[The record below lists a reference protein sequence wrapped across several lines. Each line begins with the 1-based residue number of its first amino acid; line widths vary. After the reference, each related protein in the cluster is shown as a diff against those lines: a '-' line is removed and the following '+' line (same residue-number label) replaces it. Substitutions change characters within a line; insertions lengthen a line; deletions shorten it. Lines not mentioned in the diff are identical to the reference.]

1 MLERCAP
8 FELQKQPVWPVY
20 ALKAGQTAATAL
32 AESSRA
38 GALRRYG
45 PAAAVEQRLTYELEA
60 ITSRGFAPFF
70 LIVADIVAYARAQQ
84 IPVSTRGSVANSL
97 VAYCLYITTVDPL
110 ANDLLFERFLSPARS
125 GLPDIDLD
133 FCSRRRD
140 DVLEYVRRTYGEEHV
155 ALVATVSTLRLRS
168 AVRETGK
175 AFGLGDETID
185 RLVHLLP
192 DTWHP
197 DPRRR
202 VRSDPQEVLRQL
214 QDAREQEA
222 VRVAY
227 SLVGQPDHLGVHPGG
242 VVITPGVLTDH
253 VPVQWAPK
261 GFLVTQY
268 DHGDIEAVGLPKL
281 DLLGIRALTVLAD
294 AADLV
299 RKYEDA
305 KFALERLPLDD
316 DATADLLERGDTV
329 GVFQCESSG
338 AQRTLRQLKAR
349 TVRDLA
355 VANAFFKPGPAAGG
369 MAVHFVRRYRGEE
382 AVHYLH
388 PALEPI
394 LQGTRGVLL
403 FQEQILRLARE
414 VAGLS
419 WEEADHLRRGM
430 SRFRS
435 DEMDAMRDRFVAGCQ
450 RPAPHGPGLDR
461 SQAQTLWEQV
471 KAFAGYG
478 FNQGHAT
485 AYAEV
490 SYRSAYLKAHWPAAF
505 LCGRLADWGGFYHQA
520 VYIAEARR
528 LGIEVRPP
536 HINHGGAHF
545 DLEMVGGDLE
555 RSPVLWMGLGQVR
568 DLRSS
573 TIATLLAARKERP
586 FVDLADLLQR
596 VAIQN
601 KEAVHLIR
609 CGALDGLG
617 PSRAGLLAELARYE
631 RGGLAQMGF
640 VFLADET
647 PPETPA
653 ERLAWE
659 EQLLGQ
665 PVSVHPLAVLARPH
679 PGPTVS
685 DLLGQVAAGAVKSG
699 GQVLKVAGARL
710 PGWTGGAGFL
720 LGDERSYLLAVG
732 PRGQRAPPAWQA
744 VEVSGRWQVDE
755 WGGGV
760 LQFDTLHVL

>member
-1 MLERCAP
+1 
-8 FELQKQPVWPVY
+8 
-20 ALKAGQTAATAL
+20 L
-32 AESSRA
+32 AHE
-38 GALRRYG
+38 
-45 PAAAVEQRLTYELEA
+45 
-60 ITSRGFAPFF
+60 
-70 LIVADIVAYARAQQ
+70 
-84 IPVSTRGSVANSL
+84 
-97 VAYCLYITTVDPL
+97 
-110 ANDLLFERFLSPARS
+110 LLFERFLNPARS

-140 DVLEYVRRTYGEEHV
+140 DVLAYVRRTYGEKQV

-175 AFGLGDETID
+175 AFGLSEQAID

-202 VRSDPQEVLRQL
+202 VRSEPQDVLRQL
-214 QDAREQEA
+214 QDVREQEA
-222 VRVAY
+222 VRFAY
-227 SLVGQPDHLGVHPGG
+227 SLVGQPDHLSVHPGG
-242 VVITPGVLTDH
+242 VVITPGPLTDH

-268 DHGDIEAVGLPKL
+268 DHDDIEAIGLPKL

-294 AADLV
+294 AAALV
-299 RKYEDA
+299 RKHEDTD
-305 KFALERLPLDD
+305 LVLDELPLDD
-316 DATADLLERGDTV
+316 AVTGELLAHGETV

-355 VANAFFKPGPAAGG
+355 VANAFFKPGPATGG
-369 MAVHFVRRYRGEE
+369 MALHFVRRYRGEE
-382 AVHYLH
+382 PVEYLH

-419 WEEADHLRRGM
+419 WEEADHLRHGM

-435 DEMDAMRDRFVAGCQ
+435 DEMDAMRERFVTGCQ
-450 RPAPHGPGLDR
+450 RPAPAGPALDHA
-461 SQAQTLWEQV
+461 QAQTLWEQV

-505 LCGRLADWGGFYHQA
+505 LCARLADWGGFYHQA

-536 HINHGGAHF
+536 HVNHSPDHF
-545 DLEMVGGDLE
+545 DLELQGEGAQ
-555 RSPVLWMGLGQVR
+555 RKPVLWMGLGQVR
-568 DLRSS
+568 DLRSN
-573 TIATLLAARKERP
+573 TIAAIQAARGERP
-586 FVDLADLLQR
+586 FADLIDLLQR
-596 VAIQN
+596 VALQG
-601 KEAVHLIR
+601 KEAIHLIR

-617 PSRAGLLAELARYE
+617 SSRAGLLAELARYE

-640 VFLADET
+640 AFLAEET
-647 PPETPA
+647 AAETAA

-659 EQLLGQ
+659 EQVLGL
-665 PVSVHPLAVLARPH
+665 PVSEHPLAALVRHRQGLSVSGFLAQVAPAPLSPAQV
-679 PGPTVS
+679 PGGATKGKRQAATVS
-685 DLLGQVAAGAVKSG
+685 
-699 GQVLKVAGARL
+699 GARL
-710 PGWTGGAGFL
+710 PGWTGGAGFFL
-720 LGDERSYLLAVG
+720 SDERSYLVAVG
-732 PRGQRAPPAWQA
+732 PRGQRPPPAWQA
-744 VEVSGRWQVDE
+744 VEVAGWWQVDE
-755 WGGGV
+755 WGGGI
-760 LQFDTLHVL
+760 LQFETMRVL